1 MGRGDNPNSRANLSL
16 AYGGKGGFDT
26 ETARK
31 AKEKSDEAKAINASL
46 SADLKGR
53 CTPERLAKINEKVLA
68 MAEKGNLKAYEIV
81 RDTIGEKP
89 TDKVTVA
96 VSDQTLDELNEYFS
110 RQESPNDIPA
120 TE

>member
-1 MGRGDNPNSRANLSL
+1 
-16 AYGGKGGFDT
+16 
-26 ETARK
+26 
-31 AKEKSDEAKAINASL
+31 
-46 SADLKGR
+46 
-53 CTPERLAKINEKVLA
+53 